1 MTDDTNMRPVALTA
15 IQGDEVTRLARQAI
29 AALAAGGP
37 VRSGGVTSSGFVA
50 RMSDAFIADDA
61 EARHEVLQS
70 LRQGGVS
77 REDLV
82 DHVIPAVARRLGERW
97 FADDISFAD
106 VTIGA
111 ARLQESVHTLARR
124 AAGPGAPAAGA
135 RAILLVIPRGEDHT
149 LGSFVLAD
157 QWRRQGFVVEVAVD
171 RPPERIGEL
180 LRGGRHCMLGIT
192 ASGRRTL
199 ASARE
204 LVKTVRCMTPRLP
217 PVVVGG
223 PILDE
228 DPDVLALTGA
238 DHVARDAATALQ
250 KCGLVPGGQSSPP
263 DEEPDRAGDA
273 VPVAGGDVS

>member
-1 MTDDTNMRPVALTA
+1 M
-15 IQGDEVTRLARQAI
+15 QGGEVTRLARQAI
-29 AALAAGGP
+29 AALAASGP
-37 VRSGGVTSSGFVA
+37 LCSGGVTSSGFVA

-77 REDLV
+77 RADLV

-111 ARLQESVHTLARR
+111 ARLQESVHTLGRR
-124 AAGPGAPAAGA
+124 AARPRAPACASG
-135 RAILLVIPRGEDHT
+135 AILLVIPRGEDHT

-171 RPPERIGEL
+171 RPPARIGEM

-204 LVKTVRCMTPRLP
+204 LVKTVRCMTARLP

-223 PILDE
+223 PILDK
-228 DPDVLALTGA
+228 DLDVLALTGA
-238 DHVARDAATALQ
+238 DHVARDAATALER
-250 KCGLVPGGQSSPP
+250 CGLVPGGQTTPP
-263 DEEPDRAGDA
+263 GEEPGRAGDG
-273 VPVAGGDVS
+273 VPVAGGEVS